1 MRINQRKHSLDKIP
15 IGENVTG
22 HWRDA
27 GRPYEIE
34 LQLLINKNNKRKT
47 EIKIKYK
54 IKKLFMDILLS
65 QIYPKKILFYIN
77 R

>member
-1 MRINQRKHSLDKIP
+1 MKEICILRLYGRTGHSLDKIP

-34 LQLLINKNNKRKT
+34 LQLLI
-47 EIKIKYK
+47 
-54 IKKLFMDILLS
+54 KKSIELIPIIQDT
-65 QIYPKKILFYIN
+65 
-77 R
+77 

>member
-1 MRINQRKHSLDKIP
+1 MKEICILRLYGRTGHSLDKIP

-34 LQLLINKNNKRKT
+34 LQLIDTLGIQEPVPWAHILI
-47 EIKIKYK
+47 
-54 IKKLFMDILLS
+54 
-65 QIYPKKILFYIN
+65 
-77 R
+77 